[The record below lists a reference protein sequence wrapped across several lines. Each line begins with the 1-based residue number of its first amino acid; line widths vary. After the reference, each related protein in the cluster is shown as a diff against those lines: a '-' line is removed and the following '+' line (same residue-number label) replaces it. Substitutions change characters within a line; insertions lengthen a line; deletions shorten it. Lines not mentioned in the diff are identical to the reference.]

1 MRAENS
7 GENGRAQAAVRRAIN
22 ASSSARSRS
31 TAQERLLGWRRKLES
46 GWRRELPTNRIYVTA
61 LVLSKSSINKT
72 ACVGM
77 AEALTWPVLA
87 VHMVMVVL
95 EGRSGNGSG
104 EPEADIYRCL
114 DVTNQDPKPFFWT
127 KTADRI
133 LASVAHFCKRALD
146 T

>member
-61 LVLSKSSINKT
+61 LVLSKSGINKT
-72 ACVGM
+72 AYVGM

-87 VHMVMVVL
+87 IHEVMVVL
-95 EGRSGNGSG
+95 EGRSGHGSG
-104 EPEADIYRCL
+104 EPEAAIYRCL
-114 DVTNQDPKPFFWT
+114 VITNGDPKPFAWT
-127 KTADRI
+127 KTADQI
-133 LASVAHFCKRALD
+133 LADVERFCKRALD